1 MPPFLP
7 SLRWDASAEL
17 PALLINTNF
26 WRGSGG
32 RRDLPMGG
40 AERAGDHRLR
50 AEVSAW
56 AHAFFIG
63 CTQGY
68 FYFFLFPPLLPSP

>member
-1 MPPFLP
+1 
-7 SLRWDASAEL
+7 
-17 PALLINTNF
+17 
-26 WRGSGG
+26 
-32 RRDLPMGG
+32 MGG